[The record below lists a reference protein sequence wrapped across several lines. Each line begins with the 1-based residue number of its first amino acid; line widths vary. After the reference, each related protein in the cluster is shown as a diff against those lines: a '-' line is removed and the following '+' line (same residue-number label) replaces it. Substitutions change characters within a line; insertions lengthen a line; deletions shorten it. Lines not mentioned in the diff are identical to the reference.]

1 MASRGLQYV
10 KQELRRRVLL
20 NWWDTG
26 SAAEVATTMVL
37 VIFGLSGIRRTP
49 ALDAGGAVDSDQAF

>member
-1 MASRGLQYV
+1 MR
-10 KQELRRRVLL
+10 QELRRRVLL

-26 SAAEVATTMVL
+26 SPMEVALTMVL

-49 ALDAGGAVDSDQAF
+49 ALDAEASAVETEPTF

>member
-1 MASRGLQYV
+1 M